1 MGDVIDDIGDAVGG
15 AVEAVGNTA
24 TAVVDWAAEA
34 AESSV
39 EFVAA
44 SAEAAVNIGAS
55 VATGDWDG
63 VVDAGENF
71 GGALVD
77 HFEDLGESV
86 VSAAGIAANL
96 AGETFQAT
104 VPQGLLEA
112 VDDVG
117 VFDVVNTV
125 SGGLVD
131 VKAEDGKFDFQIG
144 DPDVFGIG
152 VHSSAEGF
160 DSDFNV
166 GVVGG
171 HVASNADGSFDI
183 GADVGVNWGPLPNF
197 GAHVSQDAAGDIGVS
212 GRAELY
218 IPTPAGL
225 VGGEVEGAF
234 QETPEGFEVSG
245 SATGRYF
252 SPAGGYVG
260 AGVHGAYGEDAE
272 GYHANIGVH
281 GEVGIVGGPEVRAT
295 IDYNEGREGDVSYQG
310 VSTSAQAQAYG
321 MQAGVS
327 GSYTHVETPDG
338 EFDAFEGAG
347 SLGGF
352 GQKGSIGGSVLSGPQ
367 GTTTNFDAAFD
378 GGLGSLDV
386 DGLAK
391 AAGSALDAFGVDGA
405 GDIASGIGTAGRLAQ
420 GAGGVLGG
428 DLSQLGA
435 LGGQLGGVFGDE
447 DSILGTVGGALGG
460 LAGGGGAGD
469 VLGAAKG
476 LLGDAFDD
484 APPSAGAAGSVAGDG
499 LGGAGADVG
508 SLANDGFGGGVGD
521 AGFYSGYAADVA
533 PPTFE
538 QPTFEQ
544 PAFEQAAYGQPDY
557 EAPPTEFAQNIAEVD
572 AAAETL
578 DNLFDGL

>member
-1 MGDVIDDIGDAVGG
+1 MGDVIDDIGEAVGG
-15 AVEAVGNTA
+15 AVEAVGNTVTEA
-24 TAVVDWAAEA
+24 VDWAADA
-34 AESSV
+34 AASSA

-44 SAEAAVNIGAS
+44 SAEAAVDIGAS

-86 VSAAGIAANL
+86 VSAAGIAANF

-112 VDDVG
+112 VDDAG
-117 VFDVVNTV
+117 VFDVVDTV

-131 VKAEDGKFDFQIG
+131 VNAEDGKFDFQIG

-197 GAHVSQDAAGDIGVS
+197 GAHVAQDADGQIGVS

-225 VGGEVEGAF
+225 VGGEVEGAY

-260 AGVHGAYGEDAE
+260 AGVHGALRRGRRGLPRQRRRARRGRHRRRTRGTRLDRLQRGPRGRRVVPGRQHVGPGAGLRAPGRRQRQLHARRDARRRVRRVRGRRVARRLRPE
-272 GYHANIGVH
+272 GKRRRQRAQRSAGNHDELRRGVRRWTRFARRQRPLQVRRFEPRCVRRRRRERHRRRRRH
-281 GEVGIVGGPEVRAT
+281 GRSVRARRRRSARRRPVAARRARRAT
-295 IDYNEGREGDVSYQG
+295 RRRARRRRRHPRHGRRRTRWARRRRWGRRC
-310 VSTSAQAQAYG
+310 
-321 MQAGVS
+321 AGCR
-327 GSYTHVETPDG
+327 E
-338 EFDAFEGAG
+338 
-347 SLGGF
+347 
-352 GQKGSIGGSVLSGPQ
+352 
-367 GTTTNFDAAFD
+367 
-378 GGLGSLDV
+378 
-386 DGLAK
+386 
-391 AAGSALDAFGVDGA
+391 
-405 GDIASGIGTAGRLAQ
+405 RLAR
-420 GAGGVLGG
+420 
-428 DLSQLGA
+428 
-435 LGGQLGGVFGDE
+435 
-447 DSILGTVGGALGG
+447 
-460 LAGGGGAGD
+460 
-469 VLGAAKG
+469 
-476 LLGDAFDD
+476 
-484 APPSAGAAGSVAGDG
+484 
-499 LGGAGADVG
+499 
-508 SLANDGFGGGVGD
+508 
-521 AGFYSGYAADVA
+521 
-533 PPTFE
+533 
-538 QPTFEQ
+538 
-544 PAFEQAAYGQPDY
+544 
-557 EAPPTEFAQNIAEVD
+557 
-572 AAAETL
+572 
-578 DNLFDGL
+578 

>member
-1 MGDVIDDIGDAVGG
+1 MG
-15 AVEAVGNTA
+15 
-24 TAVVDWAAEA
+24 
-34 AESSV
+34 ES
-39 EFVAA
+39 FVA
-44 SAEAAVNIGAS
+44 G
-55 VATGDWDG
+55 
-63 VVDAGENF
+63 
-71 GGALVD
+71 
-77 HFEDLGESV
+77 
-86 VSAAGIAANL
+86 AGIAANF
-96 AGETFQAT
+96 AGGVFQAT

-112 VDDVG
+112 VDDTG
-117 VFDVVNTV
+117 VFDAVDTV
-125 SGGLVD
+125 TGGIVD
-131 VKAEDGKFDFQIG
+131 INADDGNFDFQIG
-144 DPDVFGIG
+144 DPDVFGVG
-152 VHSSAEGF
+152 VHSGADGF

-197 GAHVSQDAAGDIGVS
+197 GAHVSQDSEGQIGVS

-225 VGGEVEGAF
+225 VGGEVEGKY

-260 AGVHGAYGEDAE
+260 AGVHGAYGEDAD

-281 GEVGIVGGPEVRAT
+281 GEVGIVGGPEVRGT

-310 VSTSAQAQAYG
+310 VSTSAQAKAYG
-321 MQAGVS
+321 LEAGVS

-338 EFDAFEGAG
+338 DFDAFEGAG

-352 GQKGSIGGSVLSGPQ
+352 GQKGAVGGSVLSGPQ

-378 GGLGSLDV
+378 GGFDSLDV

-405 GDIASGIGTAGRLAQ
+405 SDIAGGIGTAGRIAK
-420 GAGGVLGG
+420 GASGVLGG

-435 LGGQLGGVFGDE
+435 LGGQLGGVLGD
-447 DSILGTVGGALGG
+447 DDGILGKVGGALGG
-460 LAGGGGAGD
+460 LAGGGGAGAA
-469 VLGAAKG
+469 LGAARG
-476 LLGDAFDD
+476 VLGDAFDD
-484 APPSAGAAGSVAGDG
+484 DSGMAGAVGGALAGD
-499 LGGAGADVG
+499 GADVG
-508 SLANDGFGGGVGD
+508 SFVNAVGD
-521 AGFYSGYAADVA
+521 AGLGDAGFDSGYASDVA
-533 PPTFE
+533 
-538 QPTFEQ
+538 QPAYAAPFEQ
-544 PAFEQAAYGQPDY
+544 PAFEQPAFEQPAY
-557 EAPPTEFAQNIAEVD
+557 EAPPTEFSQNIAEID
-572 AAAETL
+572 AAADTL